1 MGTWVV
7 LACYLSFLYNKPYPK
22 KNSSQKYH
30 CYGILHASCIAQQP
44 KSEFTSPEKSAHGV
58 ILLIYASQWIKRL
71 RQAYHIATKT
81 YKFGC
86 TPHIGCQDKF
96 LEISLNLT
104 VKTLSKTSKAIACI
118 YTDLTNLHNQAHRVQ
133 EPPPFIHAY
142 IYIWWQSIRANEHLC
157 TPASHQLAEDEL
169 HRT

>member
-1 MGTWVV
+1 MWLPLEAPANHRPFQITTSLSLWSNKNIRFNWAYIIRNSIFFCVQKICWVFNCSILKSMGTWVA

-22 KNSSQKYH
+22 KSSSQKYH

-86 TPHIGCQDKF
+86 TPHIGFQDKF
-96 LEISLNLT
+96 L
-104 VKTLSKTSKAIACI
+104 
-118 YTDLTNLHNQAHRVQ
+118 
-133 EPPPFIHAY
+133 
-142 IYIWWQSIRANEHLC
+142 
-157 TPASHQLAEDEL
+157 
-169 HRT
+169 